1 LKRGPQGPR
10 FFFERLVRAR
20 AKAHVQAMS
29 GPDQAIQDLNDE
41 FALLPDWEERI
52 SHVIDLGRQLE
63 PLRDEER
70 SEANRVRGCASQVWL
85 VSERRPEA
93 PEKLYF
99 RGDSDAHLVRGE
111 IAMLMRVFSGRT
123 PEEIL
128 SIDPRAMFDRLGLK
142 DALTQQRSNG
152 LFSMIGR
159 IQNQARIAK
168 GP

>member
-1 LKRGPQGPR
+1 
-10 FFFERLVRAR
+10 
-20 AKAHVQAMS
+20 MS
-29 GPDQAIQDLNDE
+29 GPERAIQDLREE

-52 SHVIDLGRQLE
+52 AHVIELGRQLE
-63 PLRDEER
+63 PLSEHER

-85 VSERRPEA
+85 VSEHHAEA

-111 IAMLMRVFSGRT
+111 IALLLRVFSGRT
-123 PEEIL
+123 PAEIL
-128 SIDPRAMFDRLGLK
+128 SVDPRAMFDQLGLK

-159 IQNQARIAK
+159 IQNEARQAQAE
-168 GP
+168 